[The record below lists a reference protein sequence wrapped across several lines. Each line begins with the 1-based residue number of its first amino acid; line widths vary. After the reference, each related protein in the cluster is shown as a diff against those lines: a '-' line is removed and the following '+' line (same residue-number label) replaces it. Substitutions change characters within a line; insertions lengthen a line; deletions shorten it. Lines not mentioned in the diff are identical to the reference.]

1 MMFYPLVTG
10 VQQLRKYFVRVLG
23 IDGSLTTQEANG
35 MTLTR
40 TGEGAYLITW
50 ADNPFQFIGANFGFV
65 ATTRADLKGYT
76 VVFGDYSSTAKTLAF
91 TIFDS
96 TFTAAD
102 LIAAQRVCI
111 EVTFAE
117 TGY

>member
-1 MMFYPLVTG
+1 MQFYPNFG
-10 VQQLRKYFVRVLG
+10 GIQNLRKYFVRVLG

-35 MTLTR
+35 MTITR

-50 ADNPFQFIGANFGFV
+50 ADNPFQFVSASFAFV

-76 VVFGDYSSTAKTLAF
+76 VVFGDYSSTAKTMAF
-91 TIFDS
+91 TVFDS

-102 LIAAQRVCI
+102 LIATQRVCI

>member
-1 MMFYPLVTG
+1 MQFFPNLGG
-10 VQQLRKYFVRVLG
+10 VQNLRKYFVRILG
-23 IDGSLTTQEANG
+23 VNGSLTTQEANG

-50 ADNPFQFIGANFGFV
+50 ADNPFQFISASFGFV
-65 ATTRADLKGYT
+65 ATTVADLKGYT
-76 VVFGDYSSTAKTLAF
+76 VVFGDYSATAKTLAF

-96 TFTAAD
+96 SFAAAD
-102 LIAAQRVCI
+102 LITAQRVTI
-111 EVTFAE
+111 ELTFAE

>member
-1 MMFYPLVTG
+1 MQFYPLTTG
-10 VQQLRKYFVRVLG
+10 VQMTRKYNARILG
-23 IDGSLTTQEANG
+23 IDGSLTVQEANG
-35 MTLTR
+35 MTITR

-50 ADNPFQFIGANFGFV
+50 ATNPFQFVGVSFGFV

-76 VVFGDYSSTAKTLAF
+76 VVFGDYSSTAF
-91 TIFDS
+91 TMSFTVFDS

-102 LIAAQRVCI
+102 LIATQRLCI